1 VGRGLRGGLRT
12 VSFMTSF
19 EGGRLAVQVSN
30 TVLGSQWQSEQYG
43 LRSQTAREGRRI
55 EDESKKRELTVC
67 VITEHH
73 LYKMIASYLKSHP
86 TTEQSP
92 LKLRVPGLP
101 MPKDN
106 KVPTPAVPRGFKMGN
121 ILPLHSPALT
131 GGGVSDNMMAD
142 MMKELGG
149 AGGMPNIPGLG
160 GMGGMGGGAGGPPQV
175 PSAGQ
180 LKGKGKKK

>member
-1 VGRGLRGGLRT
+1 VER
-12 VSFMTSF
+12 
-19 EGGRLAVQVSN
+19 
-30 TVLGSQWQSEQYG
+30 
-43 LRSQTAREGRRI
+43 ARAG
-55 EDESKKRELTVC
+55 DETEANISAA
-67 VITEHH
+67 EHH
-73 LYKMIASYLKSHP
+73 LYKMIAAYLKSHP

-106 KVPTPAVPRGFKMGN
+106 KVPAPAVPRGFKMGS
-121 ILPLHSPALT
+121 ILPLHSPALS

-149 AGGMPNIPGLG
+149 AGGMPSIPGMG

-180 LKGKGKKK
+180 LKGKGGRKK

>member
-1 VGRGLRGGLRT
+1 MDYGRGRAGD
-12 VSFMTSF
+12 
-19 EGGRLAVQVSN
+19 GR
-30 TVLGSQWQSEQYG
+30 
-43 LRSQTAREGRRI
+43 
-55 EDESKKRELTVC
+55 KKRELTVC
-67 VITEHH
+67 VAEHH
-73 LYKMIASYLKSHP
+73 LYKLIASYLKSHP

-106 KVPTPAVPRGFKMGN
+106 KVPAPAVPRGFKMGS